1 MNNLVNANS
10 AQVLLRIAF
19 GVLLLA
25 HGLLKVLDFGIEGTV
40 GFFGSLG
47 LPAIVAYLVM
57 AGEVLGGVALIVG
70 FRVRTVAL
78 LSLPIMLGALWVH
91 SGAGWLF
98 SNKGGGW
105 EFPLLLV
112 VLAVVIA
119 LQGGGTC
126 PISKHFQKN

>member
-1 MNNLVNANS
+1 MNNSDHINT
-10 AQVLLRIAF
+10 AQVLLRVTF

-25 HGLLKVLDFGIEGTV
+25 HGLLKVLGFGVEGTV
-40 GFFGSLG
+40 GFFASLG

-78 LSLPIMLGALWVH
+78 LSLPIMLGAVWVH
-91 SGAGWLF
+91 ASKGWLF
-98 SNKGGGW
+98 SNAGGGW
-105 EFPLLLV
+105 EFPVLLV
-112 VLAVVIA
+112 VLAVVLA

-126 PISKHFQKN
+126 SISRHFQK

>member
-1 MNNLVNANS
+1 MNTTDNINQ
-10 AQVLLRIAF
+10 AQVLLRVTL

-25 HGLLKVLDFGIEGTV
+25 HGLLKVFGFGVEGTV
-40 GFFGSLG
+40 GFFASLG
-47 LPAIVAYLVM
+47 LPAVAAYLVM
-57 AGEVLGGVALIVG
+57 AGEVLGGIALIIG

-78 LSLPIMLGALWVH
+78 LSLPILLGALWVH
-91 SGAGWLF
+91 SGMGWLF

-112 VLAVVIA
+112 VLAVVVA

-126 PISKHFQKN
+126 PISKHFQK